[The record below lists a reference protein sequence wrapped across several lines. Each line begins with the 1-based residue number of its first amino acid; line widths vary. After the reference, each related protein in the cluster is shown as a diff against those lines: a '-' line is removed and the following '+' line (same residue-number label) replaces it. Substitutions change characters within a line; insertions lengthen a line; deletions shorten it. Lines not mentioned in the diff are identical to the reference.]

1 MKGLKTARYFHGVE
15 GTHRRAAYKGM
26 GFTDDDMK
34 KPLVAVVNTP
44 GEVCP
49 GHFHLRMVA
58 DAVKAGV
65 WQAGGTPMEFTSI
78 SQCATPSLGLASMRY
93 DLPARDLLA
102 FDIETIVET
111 QIFDAVVAIVTC
123 DKTIP
128 GALMA
133 AARLDMPFIVVPGGI
148 MAVGSHQGRPVS
160 LADLD
165 EKVWGAYQMGRVT
178 PDEVLCLEDEVCP
191 GPGACPILG
200 TANTMQCLVEAAGMA
215 MPGSGTCY
223 AMSGEQL
230 RLAKLAGNRVM
241 KLIDAG
247 MTARRIMT
255 REALENMVRTQMTI
269 GGSTNAV
276 LHILAIAQ
284 ELGLGGEIDLEL
296 IDRFS
301 NTTPCLVD
309 VTPTGYYHLPDLHRA
324 GGVPKILEA
333 LEKELHVDAVTVTG
347 KTIGGLI
354 EEARKRPV
362 VDELHVIRS
371 RDNPVAETGGIAIL
385 RGNLAPLGSVARRL
399 NNTIPEHKGPA
410 KCFDCQED
418 AIAAIDGGKVAEG
431 DVVVVRYAGPRGAP
445 GMPDIYAVLASVVGR
460 GLEGKVAVVTDGR
473 FSGFARG
480 LGVCQI
486 SPEAAVGG
494 PLAAIRDGDRIHISM
509 PRRELSLLV
518 DDLEGRLRAWRR
530 PAPRETRGM
539 LALYATNAQP
549 AWKGARLAMYEEGQ

>member
-1 MKGLKTARYFHGVE
+1 MNKLRTAQYFHGVE

-26 GFTDDDMK
+26 GFTSDDMK

-44 GEVCP
+44 SEVCP
-49 GHFHLRMVA
+49 GHFHLRAVA

-148 MAVGSHQGRPVS
+148 MAVGRYEGKPVS

-165 EKVWGAYQMGRVT
+165 EKVWGAFQMGKVSA
-178 PDEVLCLEDEVCP
+178 EEILCLEDEVCP

-200 TANTMQCLVEAAGMA
+200 TANTMQCLVEAVGMA

-230 RLAKLAGNRVM
+230 RLAKLAGNKAM
-241 KLIDAG
+241 DLLAAG
-247 MTARRIMT
+247 VTARKIMT
-255 REALENMVRTQMTI
+255 QEALENMIRTQMAI

-276 LHILAIAQ
+276 LHILAIAH
-284 ELGLGGEIDLEL
+284 ELGLGDWIDLDL
-296 IDRFS
+296 INEFS

-309 VTPTGYYHLPDLHRA
+309 VTPTGRYYLPDLHRA

-333 LEKELHVDAVTVTG
+333 LEGELHLKVPTVAG
-347 KTIGGLI
+347 MTIGELI
-354 EEARKRPV
+354 GEAKKETT
-362 VDELHVIRS
+362 VDQLRVIRP
-371 RDNPVAETGGIAIL
+371 RTNPVASTGGIAIL

-399 NNTIPEHKGPA
+399 NNTIPEHTGPA

-418 AIAAIDGGKVAEG
+418 AIAGINSGKVAEG
-431 DVVVVRYAGPRGAP
+431 DVIVVRHAGPKGAP
-445 GMPDIYAVLASVVGR
+445 GMPDTYAVLASVVGR

-486 SPEAAVGG
+486 SPEAAIGG
-494 PLAAIRDGDRIHISM
+494 PLAVIRDGDMIHISM
-509 PRRELSLLV
+509 PKRELSLLI
-518 DDLEGRLRAWRR
+518 DDLEERLKAWRR

-549 AWKGARLAMYEEGQ
+549 AWKGARLAMYEEE

>member
-1 MKGLKTARYFHGVE
+1 MKKLKTARYFHGVE

-26 GFTDDDMK
+26 GYTDDDMK

-44 GEVCP
+44 SEVCP
-49 GHFHLRMVA
+49 GHFHLRAVA

-111 QIFDAVVAIVTC
+111 QIFDAVVAVVTC

-133 AARLDMPFIVVPGGI
+133 AARLDMPFIVVPGGV
-148 MAVGSHQGRPVS
+148 MAVGRHEGRPVS

-165 EKVWGAYQMGRVT
+165 EKVWGALQMGKT
-178 PDEVLCLEDEVCP
+178 TAEEILCLEDEVCP

-200 TANTMQCLVEAAGMA
+200 TANTMQCLVEAVGMA
-215 MPGSGTCY
+215 MPGAGTCY

-241 KLIDAG
+241 DLVRKG
-247 MTARRIMT
+247 MTARKIMT
-255 REALENMVRTQMTI
+255 RQALENMVRTQMTI

-276 LHILAIAQ
+276 LHILAIAH
-284 ELGLGGEIDLEL
+284 ELGLGGEIDLDL
-296 IDRFS
+296 ISRFS
-301 NTTPCLVD
+301 DTTPCLVD
-309 VTPTGYYHLPDLHRA
+309 VTPTGFYHLTDLHAA

-333 LEKELHVDAVTVTG
+333 LEKELHLYAPTVTG
-347 KTIGGLI
+347 KTIGEQI
-354 EEARKRPV
+354 EETKKRV
-362 VDELHVIRS
+362 IVDDRHVIRP
-371 RDNPVAETGGIAIL
+371 RTDPVADTGGIAIL
-385 RGNLAPLGSVARRL
+385 RGSLPLSGSVARRL
-399 NNTIPEHKGPA
+399 NNTIPEHTGPA
-410 KCFDCQED
+410 RCFDCQED
-418 AIAAIDGGKVAEG
+418 AIAGINSGKVLEG
-431 DVVVVRYAGPRGAP
+431 DVIVVRYAGPKGAP
-445 GMPDIYAVLASVVGR
+445 GMPDTYAVLASVVGR

-480 LGVCQI
+480 LGVCQV

-494 PLAAIRDGDRIHISM
+494 PLAVIKDGDTIHISM
-509 PRRELSLLV
+509 PKRELSLMI
-518 DDLEGRLRAWRR
+518 DDLEERLKRWRKR
-530 PAPRETRGM
+530 PPRETRGV

-549 AWKGARLAMYEEGQ
+549 AWKGARLAMYEEG

>member
-1 MKGLKTARYFHGVE
+1 MNKLKTARYFHGVE

-26 GFTDDDMK
+26 GYTDGDMK

-44 GEVCP
+44 SEVCP
-49 GHFHLRMVA
+49 GHFHLRAVA
-58 DAVKAGV
+58 DAVKAGI
-65 WQAGGTPMEFTSI
+65 WQAGGTPMEFSSI

-148 MAVGSHQGRPVS
+148 MAVGRHEGKPAS

-165 EKVWGAYQMGRVT
+165 EKVWGAFQMGKVSA
-178 PDEVLCLEDEVCP
+178 EEILCLEDEVCP

-200 TANTMQCLVEAAGMA
+200 TANTMQCLVEAVGMA

-230 RLAKLAGNRVM
+230 RLAKLAGNKVMELVERRV
-241 KLIDAG
+241 
-247 MTARRIMT
+247 TARKIMT
-255 REALENMVRTQMTI
+255 KEALENMIRTQMTI

-276 LHILAIAQ
+276 LHILAIAH

-296 IDRFS
+296 INEFS

-309 VTPTGYYHLPDLHRA
+309 VTPTGFYYLPDLHRA

-333 LEKELHVDAVTVTG
+333 LEKELHLHATTVTG
-347 KTIGGLI
+347 KTIGEMI
-354 EEARKRPV
+354 EETKKDII
-362 VDELHVIRS
+362 VDPLQVIRP
-371 RDNPVAETGGIAIL
+371 RTDPVASTGGIAIL

-399 NNTIPEHKGPA
+399 NNTIPEHTGPA

-418 AIAAIDGGKVAEG
+418 AIAGINSGKVLEG
-431 DVVVVRYAGPRGAP
+431 DVVVVRHAGPKGAP
-445 GMPDIYAVLASVVGR
+445 GMPDTYAVLATVVGR

-494 PLAAIRDGDRIHISM
+494 PLAVVRDGDMIHISM
-509 PRRELSLLV
+509 PKRELSLLI
-518 DDLEGRLRAWRR
+518 DDLKERLKTWRK

-549 AWKGARLAMYEEGQ
+549 AWKGARLAMYEED

>member
-1 MKGLKTARYFHGVE
+1 MKKLKTARYFHGVE

-26 GFTDDDMK
+26 GYTDDDMK

-44 GEVCP
+44 SEVCP
-49 GHFHLRMVA
+49 GHFHLRAVA

-111 QIFDAVVAIVTC
+111 QIFDAVVAVVTC

-133 AARLDMPFIVVPGGI
+133 AARLDMPFIVVPGGV
-148 MAVGSHQGRPVS
+148 MAVGRHEGRPVS

-165 EKVWGAYQMGRVT
+165 EKVWGALQMGKT
-178 PDEVLCLEDEVCP
+178 TAEEILCLEDEVCP

-200 TANTMQCLVEAAGMA
+200 TANTMQCLVEAVGMA
-215 MPGSGTCY
+215 MPGAGTCY

-241 KLIDAG
+241 DLVRKG
-247 MTARRIMT
+247 MTARKIMT
-255 REALENMVRTQMTI
+255 RQALENMVRTQMTI

-276 LHILAIAQ
+276 LHILAIAH
-284 ELGLGGEIDLEL
+284 ELGLGGEIDLDL
-296 IDRFS
+296 ISRFS
-301 NTTPCLVD
+301 DTTPCLVD
-309 VTPTGYYHLPDLHRA
+309 VTPTGFYHLTDLHAA

-333 LEKELHVDAVTVTG
+333 LEKELHLYAPTVTG
-347 KTIGGLI
+347 KTIGEQI
-354 EEARKRPV
+354 EETKKRV
-362 VDELHVIRS
+362 IVDDRHVIRP
-371 RDNPVAETGGIAIL
+371 RTDPVADTGGIAIL
-385 RGNLAPLGSVARRL
+385 RGSLAPLGSVARRL
-399 NNTIPEHKGPA
+399 NNTIPEHTGPA
-410 KCFDCQED
+410 RCFDCQED
-418 AIAAIDGGKVAEG
+418 AIAGINSGKVLEG
-431 DVVVVRYAGPRGAP
+431 DVIVVRYAGPKGAP
-445 GMPDIYAVLASVVGR
+445 GMPDTYAVLASVVGR

-480 LGVCQI
+480 LGVCQV

-494 PLAAIRDGDRIHISM
+494 PLAVIRDGDTIHISM
-509 PRRELSLLV
+509 PKRELSLMI
-518 DDLEGRLRAWRR
+518 DDLEERLKRWRKR
-530 PAPRETRGM
+530 PPRETRGV

-549 AWKGARLAMYEEGQ
+549 AWKGARLAMYEEG